1 MSQIYKGLSQM
12 IPFPSDVG
20 QARPTLHATL
30 MQRMTDVLSRMLN
43 DPNSRAPAQRTTSES
58 ESSQGQLIP
67 DAATDEEGNTTEG
80 VGGEDSG
87 GGGPSQS
94 SAVLGVCLAGSST
107 EPTETPGTVA
117 DECSGSGQ
125 LLTTSQGATTHHS
138 EELGSEMNCDE
149 SEVNTSAM
157 QQPVQTSTLHLPGSS
172 EPLQESGITG
182 NVNSTMDDTED
193 VSPVVE
199 GRNHEKETPPRNS
212 SDIEGLQD
220 RITSLTQGFV
230 EK

>member
-1 MSQIYKGLSQM
+1 MFA
-12 IPFPSDVG
+12 FPSDVG

-43 DPNSRAPAQRTTSES
+43 DPNSRASAQRTTSES
-58 ESSQGQLIP
+58 ESSQGHLIP
-67 DAATDEEGNTTEG
+67 DATTDEEGNTTEG

-94 SAVLGVCLAGSST
+94 SAVLGACLAGSSS

-117 DECSGSGQ
+117 DECTGTDQ
-125 LLTTSQGATTHHS
+125 LVTTSQGVTAHQS

-149 SEVNTSAM
+149 SEVNTSTM
-157 QQPVQTSTLHLPGSS
+157 QQPVQTSTLHLPDSS
-172 EPLQESGITG
+172 EPLQESGIAG
-182 NVNSTMDDTED
+182 NVNSTTDDTED
-193 VSPVVE
+193 VNPVVE
-199 GRNHEKETPPRNS
+199 GRNHEKEETPLRNS
-212 SDIEGLQD
+212 SNIEGLQD

-230 EK
+230 ER